1 MHKINRTAYSF
12 TGDAVQI
19 TGLKPVPEVPDIP
32 DNAEEELSEEEKAAI
47 LERQKAEEEKKR
59 IDDLVEQRVNEII
72 IAHREAVNNEANLII
87 QKAKAAAESITDN
100 AAKAAAEAISSAK
113 AEGEELKEKFRRQG
127 YTDGFAE
134 GKEEAEK
141 KAQTSLDAAGQFLEE
156 INARKEAYFIS
167 NEEELRETVISSV
180 EKIVLEKLRKSD
192 KVVERIV
199 AQAAKNFRNSD
210 YVKIS
215 VMEGNVSKTFRTDME
230 YVKTIAEGITD
241 VEVELLPAD
250 EYPEGSVILDN
261 GSEIIDASIPTQLEF
276 LREIVNNSDKVTE
289 EEQ

>member
-12 TGDAVQI
+12 SGDAVQI
-19 TGLKPVPEVPDIP
+19 TGLKPVPEAPDIP
-32 DNAEEELSEEEKAAI
+32 DDAEEELSEEEKAAI
-47 LERQKAEEEKKR
+47 LEQQKAEEEKKR

-72 IAHREAVNNEANLII
+72 IAHREAVNNEANIII
-87 QKAKAAAESITDN
+87 QKAKAAAENITDN

-141 KAQTSLDAAGQFLEE
+141 KAQTSLEAAGQFLEE
-156 INARKEAYFIS
+156 INARKEAYYIS
-167 NEEELRETVISSV
+167 NEEELRETVISAV

-210 YVKIS
+210 FVKIS

-230 YVKTIAEGITD
+230 YLKTIAEGITD

-276 LREIVNNSDKVTE
+276 LREIVNNSDKLTE
-289 EEQ
+289 EDQ